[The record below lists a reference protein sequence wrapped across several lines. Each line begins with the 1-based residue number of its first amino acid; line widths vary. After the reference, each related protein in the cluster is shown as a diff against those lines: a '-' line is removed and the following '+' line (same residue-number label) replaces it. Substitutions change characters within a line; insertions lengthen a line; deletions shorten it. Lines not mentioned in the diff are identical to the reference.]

1 VESETDALRVKARK
15 QMEDDQKRLTRENT
29 LAGDQARQ
37 QRQEFSRR
45 AVALQQNSALHGTLS
60 ASVEAA
66 RLRQRGLSFAC
77 YARFL
82 YIGR

>member
-1 VESETDALRVKARK
+1 MKARK

-45 AVALQQNSALHGTLS
+45 TVALQQNSALHGTLS

-66 RLRQRGLSFAC
+66 RLRQRGLSFAR
-77 YARFL
+77 YVRFL